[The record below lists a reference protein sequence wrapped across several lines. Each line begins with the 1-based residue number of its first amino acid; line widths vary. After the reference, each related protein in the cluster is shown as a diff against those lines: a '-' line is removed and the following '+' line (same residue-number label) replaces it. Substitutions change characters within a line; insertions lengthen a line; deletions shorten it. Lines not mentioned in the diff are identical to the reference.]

1 MMYSAVEV
9 TETAGVKLLKQ
20 ERARRVVEHQTSANL
35 IAYKGDD
42 MATSQNTPVVI
53 GGTLSASI
61 KSTNVNKMK
70 EVSKAAGLSLSGILD
85 RAIEQWLEIEAP
97 VYVAHAERNGD
108 QQV

>member
-9 TETAGVKLLKQ
+9 TKTAGVSKLLKQ

-61 KSTNVNKMK
+61 
-70 EVSKAAGLSLSGILD
+70 
-85 RAIEQWLEIEAP
+85 
-97 VYVAHAERNGD
+97 
-108 QQV
+108 